1 MAAME
6 TPLDIINR
14 MLTRWPKGF
23 DLTLTRIRRLL
34 AALGNPEDRLPPV
47 FHVAGTNGKGS
58 TVAFLRAILEAE
70 GLRVHADTSPHLVR
84 YNERFRL
91 ADGPGKSSFVD
102 DDAFAEALLRTEKA
116 NGDEAITLF
125 ELLNAAGFLLFAERP
140 ADAVLVEVGLGGRF
154 DSTNVIA
161 KPAVS
166 VIASISLD
174 HQAYLGDTV
183 EKIAFEKAG
192 IIKPGAPVVLSPNSD
207 SVRAVIEDVAAKV
220 GAGPLW
226 IGGQDWTAYEE
237 HGRLVYQDTE
247 GLLDLPRPRLPGG
260 HQIANAGTAI
270 AAIRAAGFAVGHE
283 AFERGMDKV
292 EWPARLQRLTAGAVV
307 DAAPEGAELW
317 LDGGHNPGAGEVIAS
332 AMADLEDRV
341 ARPLV
346 LIAGML
352 KTKDPGG
359 FFEAFGGL
367 ARRVYTVPIRES
379 GAGHDAQTLANAA
392 RSAGLTAMATSGV
405 EAALAHLRDTW
416 SGPAPRILICGSLYL
431 AGEVLDDN
439 GTPPT

>member
-1 MAAME
+1 ME

-23 DLTLTRIRRLL
+23 DLTLTRISRLL
-34 AALGNPEDRLPPV
+34 EVLGNPQDRLPPV

-91 ADGPGKSSFVD
+91 ADGPGHSSFVD
-102 DDAFAEALLRTEKA
+102 DDAFADALARTERA
-116 NGDEAITLF
+116 NGDEPITVF
-125 ELLNAAGFLLFAERP
+125 ELLNAAGFLLFAEHP
-140 ADAVLVEVGLGGRF
+140 ADAALIEVGVGGRF
-154 DSTNVIA
+154 DSTNVI
-161 KPAVS
+161 KRPAAS

-192 IIKPGAPVVLSPNSD
+192 IIKAGTPVVLSPNID

-220 GAGPLW
+220 KSGPLM
-226 IGGQDWTAYEE
+226 IGGQDWTAWEE
-237 HGRLVYQDTE
+237 HGRLAYQDGD

-270 AAIRAAGFAVGHE
+270 AAIRAAGFEISHE
-283 AFERGMDKV
+283 AFERGMERV
-292 EWPARLQRLTAGAVV
+292 EWPARLQRLTAGTIV
-307 DAAPEGAELW
+307 DAAPDGSELW
-317 LDGGHNPGAGEVIAS
+317 LDGGHNPGAGEVIAL
-332 AMADLEDRV
+332 AMADLEERV

-352 KTKDPGG
+352 NTKDPIG

-379 GAGHDAQTLANAA
+379 GAGHDAQTLAGAA
-392 RSAGLTAMATSGV
+392 RTAGLTAMATAGV
-405 EAALAHLRDTW
+405 EEALAHLRDTW

-431 AGEVLDDN
+431 AGEVLADN